1 MLYFLQNYRKNH
13 VPYCYQNRNRIC
25 CLRRMY
31 NCLYNHKRIFSL
43 YSPNILQAK
52 KKVGKD
58 ADRIYKHENQ
68 NLNIFDNQNF
78 KRFFAARCDKLNR
91 IADFFADERFGNRR

>member
-1 MLYFLQNYRKNH
+1 MCHIVIKIATAF
-13 VPYCYQNRNRIC
+13 V
-25 CLRRMY
+25 
-31 NCLYNHKRIFSL
+31 IFGACTTVCIIINAFFH
-43 YSPNILQAK
+43 YILQAK